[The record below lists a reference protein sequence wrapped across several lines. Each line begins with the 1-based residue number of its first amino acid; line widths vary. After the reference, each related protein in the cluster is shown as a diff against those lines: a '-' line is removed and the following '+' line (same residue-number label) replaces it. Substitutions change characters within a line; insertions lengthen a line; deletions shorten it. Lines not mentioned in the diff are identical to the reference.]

1 METWAETV
9 ANTSSGEGCPAGGAQ
24 RWTLTSS
31 ARLVLES
38 EMEGRASGAGAG
50 TTVKRFLILLPREP
64 RVVQMVAPTPVHD
77 KTMIGNPVRS
87 KYPHLDAE
95 GNPVNDLDENTGPVQ
110 TGRGQKYIGY
120 WRHVADSSAADILRR
135 NSASEKRRA
144 CSCNSA
150 GTTAGSM
157 VSKRSMAR
165 SSCSSDG
172 SS

>member
-50 TTVKRFLILLPREP
+50 TTVKRFLFLLPREP

-77 KTMIGNPVRS
+77 KTIIGNHVRS
-87 KYPHLDAE
+87 KYPSTHRATQSTTSTKTRDRCR
-95 GNPVNDLDENTGPVQ
+95 Q
-110 TGRGQKYIGY
+110 
-120 WRHVADSSAADILRR
+120 AAVR
-135 NSASEKRRA
+135 SE
-144 CSCNSA
+144 
-150 GTTAGSM
+150 
-157 VSKRSMAR
+157 
-165 SSCSSDG
+165 
-172 SS
+172 